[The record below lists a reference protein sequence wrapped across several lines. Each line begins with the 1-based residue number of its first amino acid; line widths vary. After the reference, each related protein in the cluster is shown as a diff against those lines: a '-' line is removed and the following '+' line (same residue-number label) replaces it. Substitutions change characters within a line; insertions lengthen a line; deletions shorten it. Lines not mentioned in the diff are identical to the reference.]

1 MKKEDDSKSL
11 YEMTNIENVEKR
23 MRKLNTSYLHKGI
36 SHSSYHYFP
45 ILMTTKMKK
54 KKVLMYQN

>member
-11 YEMTNIENVEKR
+11 YEMTNIENIDQR

-36 SHSSYHYFP
+36 SHSSYHY
-45 ILMTTKMKK
+45 L
-54 KKVLMYQN
+54 VLRQLLS